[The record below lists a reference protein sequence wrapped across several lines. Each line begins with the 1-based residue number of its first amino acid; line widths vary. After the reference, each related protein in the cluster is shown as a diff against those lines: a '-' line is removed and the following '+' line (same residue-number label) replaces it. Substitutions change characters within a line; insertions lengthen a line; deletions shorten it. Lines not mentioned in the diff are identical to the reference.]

1 MRYLIIDK
9 KQRINTSKESTYAQ
23 DRFKEELEKK
33 SIPYL
38 FAFFE
43 DISIDM
49 LDGKMKILI
58 GNEDILGFTH
68 IIFRGHHLGNLLAYE
83 TKKIIAHYID
93 QFNINNSDK
102 VIHLQNI
109 ESLKFL
115 PYYDKLYV
123 YNLCIENNLPIIPS
137 YYKTSGD
144 YLGILPYPF
153 IIKDVTGEND
163 VVVIDGKEKIKKNV
177 YLIEKEEDLKQ
188 ERLIGKNLTKYYA
201 HKFLTSGEDFRV
213 FVAKGT
219 VIGGFSRKAQDGFF
233 TVKQGIYTFFNIENN
248 SDIVELAQKA
258 ANVFKADFI
267 AIDIMK
273 DENNKPL
280 IQEISLNP
288 GFKAYETKIGEGFVN
303 IAKAIIETF

>member
-1 MRYLIIDK
+1 
-9 KQRINTSKESTYAQ
+9 
-23 DRFKEELEKK
+23 
-33 SIPYL
+33 
-38 FAFFE
+38 
-43 DISIDM
+43 
-49 LDGKMKILI
+49 MK
-58 GNEDILGFTH
+58 
-68 IIFRGHHLGNLLAYE
+68 
-83 TKKIIAHYID
+83 
-93 QFNINNSDK
+93 
-102 VIHLQNI
+102 QNI
-109 ESLKFL
+109 ETLKLL

-123 YNLCIENNLPIIPS
+123 YNLCIENNLPTIPS

-163 VVVIDGKEKIKKNV
+163 VVVIEGKEKIKKNV

-201 HKFLTSGEDFRV
+201 QKFLTSGEDFRV
-213 FVAKGT
+213 FVAKGA
-219 VIGGFSRKAQDGFF
+219 VIGGFRRKATEGFF
-233 TVKQGIYTFFNIENN
+233 TVKRGVYTFFDKENN
-248 SDIVELAQKA
+248 PEMVELAQRA
-258 ANVFKADFI
+258 ARVFKADFI
-267 AIDIMK
+267 AIDIMR